1 MTEPTNEAGSG
12 SPADPRRAMRR
23 LLERD
28 LDDVALAENTRLV
41 GHRHETVQTDELTAL
56 IVRIGGE
63 WLGFDALFAG
73 RVHDPGVARRVPH
86 RHAEHLAGIVA
97 VDGEIVPAARLDR
110 LLDLTADAVPPDPR
124 LVIVGPVDR
133 RWAIPVDE
141 VEGMVR
147 IPRADVVDSPA
158 TVAGSLNRH
167 TIGLLPLGDR
177 HAALLDSDRI
187 LDLLDGGLR

>member
-1 MTEPTNEAGSG
+1 MTDAKNEVVGEES
-12 SPADPRRAMRR
+12 SDPRDAMRR
-23 LLERD
+23 LLERPID
-28 LDDVALAENTRLV
+28 ATGLAENTRLV
-41 GHRHETVQTDELTAL
+41 GDRHETVQADEVTAL

-63 WLGFDALFAG
+63 WLGFDAQFAE
-73 RVHDPGVARRVPH
+73 RVHGPGVIRRVPH
-86 RHAEHLAGIVA
+86 RHSEHLAGIVV

-158 TVAGSLNRH
+158 TVAGSLHRH
-167 TIGLLPLGDR
+167 TSGLLPLGDR